1 LTAER
6 GGIIPLLSDFPRLW
20 KNGGI
25 DAMKPEITPEPPP
38 EEREALEE
46 ALGRLLEPPPEP
58 RTTWWR
64 RGVEEN
70 VAEEESA

>member
-1 LTAER
+1 VDNLVT
-6 GGIIPLLSDFPRLW
+6 
-20 KNGGI
+20 
-25 DAMKPEITPEPPP
+25 DALKPEITPEPTP

-46 ALGRLLEPPPEP
+46 ALTRLLEPPPEP
-58 RTTWWR
+58 RTSWWR